1 MSSLIEDSWTLIYFN
16 LWYGFWLK
24 YMKKNPIWCSWK
36 GADFSDNW
44 DYSSDPTSKLNHT
57 LKSTAGATV
66 KNFTMLSKSSTQN
79 NIYESIYIISTNRK
93 KKSNTCGYHVSH
105 FSGGKKRRD
114 FYNILLFIPNGVTLA
129 CSLYKNLSHDFHTFL
144 TCFISIEK
152 FFFFFKNQWIL
163 VLIYTL

>member
-44 DYSSDPTSKLNHT
+44 EYSSDPTSKLNHT

-93 KKSNTCGYHVSH
+93 KKKVTHVVIMLVT
-105 FSGGKKRRD
+105 FLGGKRGGISTI
-114 FYNILLFIPNGVTLA
+114 FYFSSQMGLHWHVHFIKICPMTSTPFLPVLF
-129 CSLYKNLSHDFHTFL
+129 
-144 TCFISIEK
+144 
-152 FFFFFKNQWIL
+152 Q
-163 VLIYTL
+163 

>member
-44 DYSSDPTSKLNHT
+44 EYSSDPTSKLNHT

-79 NIYESIYIISTNRK
+79 NIYESIYIVSTNRK

-114 FYNILLFIPNGVTLA
+114 STIFYFSSQMGLHWHVHFIKICPMTSTPFLHALF
-129 CSLYKNLSHDFHTFL
+129 
-144 TCFISIEK
+144 
-152 FFFFFKNQWIL
+152 Q
-163 VLIYTL
+163 